1 MSRQPS
7 RKPESGNKVTSQ
19 TAMKALRRKLPGRV
33 FVDEKSCFD
42 ASLDNLRLSFLPDA
56 VVKVQTATEVG
67 AVLKLAHKYTIP
79 VTARGAGSSATG
91 FCAPVRRVGLG
102 CVGSRRY

>member
-7 RKPESGNKVTSQ
+7 RKPESGYKVTIQ
-19 TAMKALRRKLPGRV
+19 KAMKALRRKLPGRV
-33 FVDEKSCFD
+33 FLDKKSCFD

-67 AVLKLAHKYTIP
+67 AVLKLAHKYTISCDCP
-79 VTARGAGSSATG
+79 RCRFVCDGLDSARCTEGGS
-91 FCAPVRRVGLG
+91 
-102 CVGSRRY
+102 